1 MRLAELEHA
10 VDFTLPVPLILHR
23 VQRLKPRRGTAIVG
37 PLRLAPR
44 GTLSGRFDLPDD
56 EVGYFAESGET
67 AVYEALARREA
78 TTLSLDIIAKRAL
91 LALQTTEPLRLLD
104 LRFHASAWPVLQST
118 RYQSTRGLSLDARDM
133 GYQGIVY
140 RSAQQYGSDCYA
152 IFGAEAMETLRLQS
166 RAALVNSAGAIHRT
180 VAGAIRGSQ
189 IPLTP

>member
-23 VQRLKPRRGTAIVG
+23 VQRLKSRRGTVIVG

-67 AVYEALARREA
+67 AVYEALARREV

-91 LALQTTEPLRLLD
+91 LALQTTEPLLLLD
-104 LRFHASAWPVLQST
+104 LRFHAAAWPVLNSIPT
-118 RYQSTRGLSLDARDM
+118 WHGCHRRDRKTTGPTHHGRYQPVVKS
-133 GYQGIVY
+133 
-140 RSAQQYGSDCYA
+140 
-152 IFGAEAMETLRLQS
+152 
-166 RAALVNSAGAIHRT
+166 
-180 VAGAIRGSQ
+180 
-189 IPLTP
+189 IPPRHGQC